1 MRNVFDPEGPV
12 MVALGKLAD
21 LVFCNILFIL
31 CSLPVFTIGASLT
44 ALYRCT
50 LSIAADTEESV
61 IFRQFFVAF
70 RRGFRRSTLLWLIC
84 LGAGIVLFLYSLAV
98 GAMPEAYY
106 RTYRVTLFL
115 LLFLFLAG
123 AQYFFP
129 LQAFYDL
136 GVKATLKTAWL
147 LSAAAFPMTLA
158 ALLLPAAAFYLS
170 FLMNPNAFNVM
181 LYLWA
186 FAVIAVIAYLKSFL
200 FRRAFRK
207 LPEEIRRL

>member
-1 MRNVFDPEGPV
+1 MRNLFDPEGPV

-21 LVFCNILFIL
+21 LVFCNILFIV
-31 CSLPVFTIGASLT
+31 CSLPVVTIGASLT

-50 LSIAADTEESV
+50 LSIAADTEDSV
-61 IFRQFFVAF
+61 IFRQFFEAF
-70 RRGFRRSTLLWLIC
+70 RRSFRRSTLLWLIC
-84 LGAGIVLFLYSLAV
+84 LGAGLVLYLYSLAV
-98 GAMPEAYY
+98 GVMPAAFF

-115 LLFLFLAG
+115 LLFLFLTG
-123 AQYFFP
+123 AQYLFP
-129 LQAFYDL
+129 LQAVYDL

-147 LSAAAFPMTLA
+147 LSVAAFPMTLA
-158 ALLLPAAAFYLS
+158 ALLLPAAAIYLS

-200 FRRAFRK
+200 LHRAFRK

>member
-1 MRNVFDPEGPV
+1 

-21 LVFCNILFIL
+21 LVICNILFVL
-31 CSLPVFTIGASLT
+31 CSLPVFTLGASLT

-50 LSIAADTEESV
+50 LSIAEDTEESL
-61 IFRQFFVAF
+61 IFRQFFEAF

-84 LGAGIVLFLYSLAV
+84 LGAGLLLGLYSFAV
-98 GAMPEAYY
+98 AAMPGSFY
-106 RTYRVTLFL
+106 RIYRVTLFL

-123 AQYFFP
+123 AQYLFP
-129 LQAFYDL
+129 LQARYDL

-147 LSAAAFPMTLA
+147 LSVAALPFTLA

-186 FAVIAVIAYLKSFL
+186 FAVIAVTAYLNSFL
-200 FRRAFRK
+200 FLRAFRK
-207 LPEEIRRL
+207 LPEEIRRI

>member
-1 MRNVFDPEGPV
+1 M
-12 MVALGKLAD
+12 
-21 LVFCNILFIL
+21 LFR
-31 CSLPVFTIGASLT
+31 S
-44 ALYRCT
+44 
-50 LSIAADTEESV
+50 
-61 IFRQFFVAF
+61 
-70 RRGFRRSTLLWLIC
+70 RRSTLLWLIC
-84 LGAGIVLFLYSLAV
+84 LGAGLVLYLYSLAV
-98 GAMPEAYY
+98 GVMPEASY

-129 LQAFYDL
+129 LQAVYDL
-136 GVKATLKTAWL
+136 RVKATLKIAWL
-147 LSAAAFPMTLA
+147 LSAAAFPLTLA

-186 FAVIAVIAYLKSFL
+186 VAVIAVIAYLKSFL
-200 FRRAFRK
+200 LRRAFQK